1 VDRHNNSE
9 LSKPAAGHPER
20 VTITNILPE
29 LNGGRYPIKRVVG
42 DEIKVTADI
51 FADGHEVLSAL
62 LLHRTDKQTLW
73 NEVPM
78 EPIENDRWQGSFRVA
93 SIGQHVYTFQAWI
106 DAFRTWRRDMIKRVE
121 AGQHASVDLLIGADL
136 IAQAAER
143 ASGAESAELRKF
155 ADAVRA
161 SAERDLG
168 RAGENA
174 LDERLAQLMDR
185 YPEKRLATTCDKAL
199 RVAVDREKARFSS
212 WYEMFPRSCAPKPGR
227 HGTFRDCIARLP
239 YVAEMGFDVV
249 YLPPIHPIG
258 CAHRKGKNNNTVA
271 APDDAGSPWAIGS
284 RDGGHKSILRELGT
298 VEDFRALVDA
308 TRQKGMEIALDIAYQ
323 CAPDHPY
330 VREHPEWFRI
340 RPDGTVQYAE
350 NPPKKYEDI
359 VPINFDTEQWREL
372 WTELKDVVLFWI
384 GHGVRIFRVDNPH
397 TKPFSFWEWLIAE
410 IKRDHPDVLFLAEAF
425 TRPKVMYELAKR
437 GFSQS
442 YTYFTWRNT
451 KWELEEYFTELTQTE
466 VSEFFRPNL
475 WPNTPDILAEYLQL
489 GGRPA
494 FMARAVLAGTL
505 GANYGIYGPA
515 FELCD
520 NRPIHPGS
528 EEYLDSEKYQLR
540 NWDLGRPESL
550 KDWMARINQ
559 ARRENPCLQSG
570 AGLQFH
576 SVDNDNFIAYS
587 KSTEDRSSLIVVVVN
602 LNPYQKHSGW
612 LTLPLGALGLSEH
625 QPYQMHDLLS
635 DARYIWQGPRNYCEL
650 DPAVAPAHIFRVR
663 RHVRSEQDFDYF
675 E

>member
-1 VDRHNNSE
+1 MDLPKHSQVPD
-9 LSKPAAGHPER
+9 AAGHPQR
-20 VTITNILPE
+20 VAITNVSPE
-29 LNGGRYPIKRVVG
+29 LNGGRYPIKRVVD
-42 DEIKVTADI
+42 DEVRVSADI
-51 FADGHEVLSAL
+51 FADGHEVLAAL
-62 LLHRTDKQTLW
+62 LLHRTEKQTLW
-73 NEVPM
+73 NEVAMDPV
-78 EPIENDRWQGSFRVA
+78 ENDRWQGAFRVA
-93 SIGQHVYTFQAWI
+93 SAGQHVYTVQAWI
-106 DAFRTWRRDMIKRVE
+106 DGFRTWRRDMIKRVE

-136 IAQAAER
+136 IAQAADR
-143 ASGAESAELRKF
+143 ATGAEAVELRKL
-155 ADAVRA
+155 AETVRA
-161 SAERDLG
+161 NADRDVGGAAEK
-168 RAGENA
+168 A
-174 LDERLAQLMDR
+174 LDERVARLMDR
-185 YPEKRLATTCDKAL
+185 YPDKRLASLYEKPL
-199 RVAVDREKARFSS
+199 RVVVDREKARFSS
-212 WYEMFPRSCAPKPGR
+212 WYEMFPRSCSPKPGR

-239 YVAEMGFDVV
+239 YVAEMGFDVL

-258 CAHRKGKNNNTVA
+258 CVHRKGKNNSTIA
-271 APDDAGSPWAIGS
+271 AADDVGSPWAIGS

-308 TRQKGMEIALDIAYQ
+308 TRQKGMEVALDIAYQ

-330 VREHPEWFRI
+330 VREHPGWFRI

-359 VPINFDTEQWREL
+359 VPVNFDTQEWREL
-372 WTELKDVVLFWI
+372 WTELKDVILFWI

-397 TKPFSFWEWLIAE
+397 TKPFSFWEWVIAE
-410 IKRDHPDVLFLAEAF
+410 VKRDHPDVLFLAEAF

-451 KWELEEYFTELTQTE
+451 KWELQEYFTELTQTE
-466 VSEFFRPNL
+466 VCEYFRPNL
-475 WPNTPDILAEYLQL
+475 WPNTPDILGEYLQL

-494 FMARAVLAGTL
+494 FMARGVLAGTL

-515 FELCD
+515 FELCE
-520 NRPIHPGS
+520 NRAIQPGS

-540 NWDLGRPESL
+540 TWDISRPDSL
-550 KDWMARINQ
+550 RDWLARINQ
-559 ARRENPCLQSG
+559 ARRENPCLQTN
-570 AGLQFH
+570 AGLLFH
-576 SVDNDNFIAYS
+576 SVDNDNLIAYS
-587 KSTEDRSSLIVVVVN
+587 KSTEDHSSLVVVVVN

-635 DARYIWQGPRNYCEL
+635 DARYIWQGPRNYVEL
-650 DPAVAPAHIFRVR
+650 DPAVAPAHVFRVR
-663 RHVRSEQDFDYF
+663 RRVRSEQNFDYF